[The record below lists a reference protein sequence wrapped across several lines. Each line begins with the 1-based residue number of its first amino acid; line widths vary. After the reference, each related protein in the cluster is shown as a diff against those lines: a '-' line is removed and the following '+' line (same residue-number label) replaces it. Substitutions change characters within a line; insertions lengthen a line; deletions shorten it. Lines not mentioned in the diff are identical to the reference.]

1 MNEFHYPDSAC
12 RVPCDGSFHLADT
25 PTAPSADTAAG
36 AKKTLRESIKLLDDL
51 QRRFYAMDRHALLL
65 IFQGMDAA
73 GKDGT
78 IRAVMSGVD
87 PAGCHVKSFKQPSSE
102 ELEHDF
108 LWRTQKHLPE
118 RGHIGIF
125 NRSYYEEVLIVR
137 VHPGLLDAQKLAL
150 PGDLDELWQ
159 QRYESIRQ
167 HEAHLA
173 RNGTLILKFFLH
185 LSPDEQRRRFIK
197 RLENPRKHWKF
208 SERDIAEREYWPT
221 YMQAY
226 EEALNA
232 TSRPWAPWYVIP
244 ADDKPAMRAQ
254 VAEIITATLQAL
266 NPDYPEMGEEAL
278 GRLEAAR
285 DRLDQETD

>member
-1 MNEFHYPDSAC
+1 MRDAVK
-12 RVPCDGSFHLADT
+12 R
-25 PTAPSADTAAG
+25 
-36 AKKTLRESIKLLDDL
+36 LDDL
-51 QRRFYAMDRHALLL
+51 QRRFYAMDRFALLL
-65 IFQGMDAA
+65 IFQGMDTA

-87 PAGCHVKSFKQPSSE
+87 PAGCHVKSFKHPSRE

-108 LWRTQKHLPE
+108 LWRTQQHLPE

-137 VHPGLLDAQKLAL
+137 VHPGLLDAQKLVV
-150 PGDLDELWQ
+150 PDDLDTLWQ

-185 LSPDEQRRRFIK
+185 LSPQEQRRRFLK

-208 SERDIAEREYWPT
+208 SEQDIAERQHWPA
-221 YMQAY
+221 YLQAY
-226 EEALNA
+226 EDVLNA
-232 TSRPWAPWYVIP
+232 TSRPWAPWYVVP
-244 ADDKPAMRAQ
+244 ADDKPAMRAE
-254 VAEIITATLQAL
+254 VAQIVVATLEAL
-266 NPDYPEMGEEAL
+266 KPDYPKMGEEAL
-278 GRLEAAR
+278 GRLKAAR
-285 DRLDQETD
+285 VRLKKETD

>member
-1 MNEFHYPDSAC
+1 VDKFPYPDISC
-12 RVPCDGSFHLADT
+12 RIPHDESFRIADALT
-25 PTAPSADTAAG
+25 TPSAASASN
-36 AKKTLRESIKLLDDL
+36 AKKTLQQSVRQLDEL
-51 QRRFYAMDRHALLL
+51 QRRFYAADCHALLL
-65 IFQGMDAA
+65 IFQGMDAS

-87 PAGCHVKSFKQPSSE
+87 PAGCQVNSFKQPSQK

-108 LWRTQKHLPE
+108 LWRTQSHLPE

-137 VHPGLLDAQKLAL
+137 VHPRLLEPQKLTL

-185 LSPDEQRRRFIK
+185 LSAEEQRRRFLK
-197 RLENPRKHWKF
+197 RLGNPRKHWKF
-208 SERDIAEREYWPT
+208 SEQDIAEREYWPT

-232 TSRPWAPWYVIP
+232 TSRPWAPWYAIP

-254 VAEIITATLQAL
+254 VAEIITTTLQAL

-285 DRLDQETD
+285 VLLDKEAD